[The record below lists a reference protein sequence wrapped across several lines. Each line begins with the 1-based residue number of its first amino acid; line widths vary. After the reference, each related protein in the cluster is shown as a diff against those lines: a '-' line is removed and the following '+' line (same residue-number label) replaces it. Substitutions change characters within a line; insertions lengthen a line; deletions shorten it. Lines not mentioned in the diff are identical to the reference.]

1 MDSELLNQADK
12 VKTCNAKVREKWPL
26 VALRGYIK
34 EVNERN
40 TAEELDAKA
49 VRGIST
55 NKDFIDT
62 KADLKG
68 VKISTY
74 KIVRPENFAFVAD
87 TSRRGN
93 KMSLALNCSK
103 HRFLVSPISTVYEI
117 SDRDAL
123 LPEYLYL
130 QFKRP
135 EFDRYARF
143 NSWGS
148 ARETFNWDDMCR
160 VKIPLPPIEVQRAV
174 VALYHCAEEARYI
187 ANESKRQLVQICPA
201 MIQRVAKK
209 EIYGKPA

>member
-12 VKTCNAKVREKWPL
+12 VKTCNAKAREKWPL

-135 EFDRYARF
+135 EFDR
-143 NSWGS
+143 
-148 ARETFNWDDMCR
+148 
-160 VKIPLPPIEVQRAV
+160 
-174 VALYHCAEEARYI
+174 
-187 ANESKRQLVQICPA
+187 
-201 MIQRVAKK
+201 
-209 EIYGKPA
+209 